1 LLVSCANQT
10 EGHVQF
16 VLNYLSNKPEINIS
30 QLYRV
35 AELLDEPLDSA
46 NNEISTTALFGF
58 PSAAERLLQ
67 AIYIASPVSLYK
79 VLKRDIYLP
88 LKSALLKANTSEV
101 RTTLPNKEK
110 QVFNV

>member
-1 LLVSCANQT
+1 M
-10 EGHVQF
+10 EF

-35 AELLDEPLDSA
+35 AELLNEPLDSTR
-46 NNEISTTALFGF
+46 EISSEMLFGF

-67 AIYIASPVSLYK
+67 AIYVASPVSLYK
-79 VLKRDIYLP
+79 ILKRDIYLP

-101 RTTLPNKEK
+101 STI
-110 QVFNV
+110 